1 VRKLLVIG
9 IGAGDPE
16 QITVEAIRALNQ
28 VDVFFVVRK
37 GAHKDDLVRLRQE
50 ICERYIERPG
60 YRIVEIPESNRDRAP
75 RNYRAEVVAWRARRA
90 ASWAAAIRDELRED
104 GCGGFLVWGDPSL
117 YDGTIAVLEQVR
129 AAGEVALEYE
139 VVPGITSV
147 QALAA
152 KHRIALNRIGGSVQI
167 TTGRRLAEGF
177 PEEADDVVVMLDGGC
192 AFKRIEPGGIEIYW
206 GAYLGSDDELLVGGE
221 LAEVA
226 GEIERVRDRARERK
240 GWIMDTYLLRRKG
253 SG

>member
-1 VRKLLVIG
+1 MRKLLVIG

-28 VDVFFVVRK
+28 VDVFFVVGK
-37 GAHKDDLVRLRQE
+37 GAQKDELVRLRQE
-50 ICERYIERPG
+50 ICERYIDRPG
-60 YRIVEIPESNRDRAP
+60 YRIVEIPESDRDRAP
-75 RNYRAEVVAWRARRA
+75 RDYRAEVEAWRARRA

-117 YDGTIAVLEQVR
+117 YDGTIAVLDQVR
-129 AAGEVALEYE
+129 AAGEVGLEYE

-152 KHRIALNRIGGSVQI
+152 KHRIALNRIGGPVQI

-177 PEEADDVVVMLDGGC
+177 PEEVDDVVVMLDGGC
-192 AFKRIEPGGIEIYW
+192 AFKRIDADGVEIYW

-226 GEIERVRDRARERK
+226 GEIERVRDRERERK

-253 SG
+253 S